1 MIISKTPLRISFFS
15 GGSDLPAFYK
25 RAEGAALSVTI
36 DKYIYVMA
44 HSKSRGNYVTAFDGI
59 NDYDTLDA
67 MTHDITRETLK
78 EYKIKNKVHV
88 ASISDIPGKG
98 SGLGSSSSFTVGL
111 INALKECHEP
121 ASLAEQAC
129 NIEMNRCEYPVG
141 KQDQYAAAIG
151 GLNLFKFSADRVAS
165 SLLNISKETI
175 TKLQDNLLL
184 VYTGIS
190 RSANKILSEQSKSM
204 TDDDKF
210 NLVMNGRNKAIF
222 AADLLERG
230 DLDTFGDLLHQAW
243 LDKKNVAS
251 GITSE
256 AIDDIYDVAMLN
268 GALGGKVLGAGGGGF
283 MIFYCESNKKEE
295 LSSILGKK
303 TRAVTYDFNFTREGS
318 KVVYADEILS

>member
-15 GGSDLPAFYK
+15 GGSDLPAFYRK
-25 RAEGAALSVTI
+25 AEGAALSVTI
-36 DKYIYVMA
+36 DKYIYVMV

-59 NDYDTLDA
+59 NDYDTLDS

-78 EYKIKNKVHV
+78 EYKIKNKLHV
-88 ASISDIPGKG
+88 ASISDIPGRG

-111 INALKECHEP
+111 INSLKNYP
-121 ASLAEQAC
+121 DSTVLAEQAC

-151 GLNLFKFSADRVAS
+151 GLNLFKFSKDMVS
-165 SLLNISKETI
+165 KSILNVSKETMNR
-175 TKLQDNLLL
+175 LQDNLLL
-184 VYTGIS
+184 VYTNIP
-190 RSANKILSEQSKSM
+190 RSANKILSEQSRAM

-243 LDKKNVAS
+243 VDKKNVTS
-251 GITSE
+251 GITNDS
-256 AIDDIYDVAMLN
+256 IDEIYDLAMQN

-283 MIFYCESNKKEE
+283 MILYCDSNKKEN
-295 LSSILGKK
+295 LSHVLSKN
-303 TRAVTYDFNFTREGS
+303 TRAVTYDFKFTEDGS
-318 KVVYADEILS
+318 RVVYGDETIT

>member
-15 GGSDLPAFYK
+15 GGSDLPAFYR

-36 DKYIYVMA
+36 DKYIYVMI

-59 NDYDTLDA
+59 NDYDTLDT

-98 SGLGSSSSFTVGL
+98 SGLGSSSSFTTGL
-111 INALKECHEP
+111 INALKECHDP
-121 ASLAEQAC
+121 ISLAEQAC

-141 KQDQYAAAIG
+141 KQDQYAAATG
-151 GLNLFKFSADRVAS
+151 GLNLFKFSKDRVGISA
-165 SLLNISKETI
+165 LNISNETI
-175 TKLQDNLLL
+175 TRLQDNLLL
-184 VYTGIS
+184 VYTGIP
-190 RSANKILSEQSKSM
+190 RSANKILSEQSKAM

-243 LDKKNVAS
+243 LDKKNIAS
-251 GITSE
+251 GITSDV
-256 AIDDIYDVAMLN
+256 IDEIYIVAMKN

-283 MIFYCESNKKEE
+283 MIFYCEPNKKEE
-295 LSSILGKK
+295 LSYILGKN
-303 TRAVTYDFNFTREGS
+303 TRAVAYDFKFTKEGS
-318 KVVYADEILS
+318 KVVYADETIA